1 MDAHGFVPDGQ
12 VVGASCGNGHCIA
25 LLRAYLCVRRS
36 KRVLYWNSSA
46 YNDNKMAIS
55 QCNQNKPSF
64 F

>member
-1 MDAHGFVPDGQ
+1 
-12 VVGASCGNGHCIA
+12 VVDASCGDGHRMA
-25 LLRAYLCVRRS
+25 LLHAYLCARRS

-46 YNDNKMAIS
+46 YNDNKTVIS